1 MIENTIQTDIEQ
13 SAHQTDDG
21 RMIYIECHYNERCK
35 ITSAHSLE
43 EMHDIRN
50 ECLRIWNEEGRVR
63 WHFLAKYAD
72 TGEYIKIAN
81 EFSR

>member
-63 WHFLAKYAD
+63 WNFLAKYVD